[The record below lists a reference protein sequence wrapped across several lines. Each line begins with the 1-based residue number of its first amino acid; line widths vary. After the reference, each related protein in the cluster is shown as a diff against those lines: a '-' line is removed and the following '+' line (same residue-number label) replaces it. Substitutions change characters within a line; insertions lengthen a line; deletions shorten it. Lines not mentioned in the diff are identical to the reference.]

1 VLSTRR
7 TPITTPINSITIS
20 HQKVDVQAD
29 YAMLIQGL
37 QAEAAPEDPIVI
49 GGQTIARADLVARL
63 QQRIDAAARTK
74 AARAGL
80 QKAVSDERT
89 LDAEVRTLRA
99 HTKLHLQGKYGRRD
113 PKLQDFGFT
122 QGHAPKATAQTKASA
137 QVKAKTTRE
146 ALGTKGSQQK
156 KKARAALEASSPT
169 PRAPATPASPTVP
182 AAPSAPATG
191 NGASSAPAAS
201 TTTPAARAQ
210 SS

>member
-49 GGQTIARADLVARL
+49 GGQPIARADLVARF
-63 QQRIDAAARTK
+63 QQRIDAATRTN
-74 AARAGL
+74 AARAAY

-89 LDAEVRTLRA
+89 LDADVRTLRA
-99 HTKLHLQGKYGRRD
+99 HTKLHLQGKYGKRS

-122 QGHAPKATAQTKASA
+122 QGHAANATAQTKAAA
-137 QVKAKTTRE
+137 QVKAKATRE
-146 ALGTKGSQQK
+146 ALGTKGVQQK
-156 KKARAALEASSPT
+156 KAEKTALEASPPAT
-169 PRAPATPASPTVP
+169 QAPPAPAPSTGP
-182 AAPSAPATG
+182 AAG
-191 NGASSAPAAS
+191 NTASGAPAAS
-201 TTTPAARAQ
+201 TASTTATHA
-210 SS
+210 